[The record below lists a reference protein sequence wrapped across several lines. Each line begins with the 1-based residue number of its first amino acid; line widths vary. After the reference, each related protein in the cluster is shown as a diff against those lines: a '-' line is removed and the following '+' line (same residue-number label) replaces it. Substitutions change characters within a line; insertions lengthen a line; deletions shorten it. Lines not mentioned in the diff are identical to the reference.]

1 MSKPAASATEV
12 DEDLEQEEETDAD
25 GSETENDEET
35 DETKPDAGDDADPDG
50 ETADREDGENSDG
63 DEDADGEAD
72 GEADDVDPRDG
83 EIASL
88 KQELAAINE
97 KLGKAPAAT
106 PAAPAEP
113 TEQQWQTWEE
123 QYGIPKSAIKLIA
136 GQTASLRKE
145 MTDVI
150 GKILDERLGVYEK
163 DSTMERLAREKGL
176 SDITKYRPGID
187 EFLKEFSPAFHKDPV
202 LLEKAYYYAKGK
214 GTKDM
219 VRKASNANE
228 RHKRIITN
236 RPSQPS
242 SGGKSGGNVR
252 LTREEEAAR
261 RAFGMSTNE
270 FMKYRRKK

>member
-1 MSKPAASATEV
+1 MSKPAAGVTEV
-12 DEDLEQEEETDAD
+12 DEDLDQEEEGDSD
-25 GSETENDEET
+25 GLENENDEEV
-35 DETKPDAGDDADPDG
+35 DDAEPDAGDNADPDG
-50 ETADREDGENSDG
+50 EAGDRADGENSDG
-63 DEDADGEAD
+63 DEEADGEAD
-72 GEADDVDPRDG
+72 GESDDVDPRDG

-97 KLGKAPAAT
+97 KLGKPAKAE
-106 PAAPAEP
+106 PVAPAEP
-113 TEQQWQTWEE
+113 TEQQWQSWEE

-136 GQTASLRKE
+136 SQQAAMRKE

-176 SDITKYRPGID
+176 SDISKYRPGID
-187 EFLKEFSPAFHKDPV
+187 EFLKEFSPAYHKDPV

-219 VRKASNANE
+219 VRKAGNSNE
-228 RHKRIITN
+228 RHKRVITN
-236 RPSQPS
+236 RPSAPS
-242 SGGKSGGNVR
+242 SGGKTAGSAR